1 MQNLCCRDRGT
12 GLSCRENHLVG
23 KTTVLCGE
31 TGGNMSCKEREQLR
45 KVQQEAFEEW
55 YKHRS
60 ELERLATLKKHSSMG
75 KVRLV
80 ADQAYTRLRQSM
92 DALIS
97 HNREH
102 DCRKGR

>member
-1 MQNLCCRDRGT
+1 
-12 GLSCRENHLVG
+12 
-23 KTTVLCGE
+23 
-31 TGGNMSCKEREQLR
+31 MSCKEREQLR

-55 YKHRS
+55 YKYRS

-80 ADQAYTRLRQSM
+80 ADKAYTRLRQSM